1 MDAAA
6 DASSGVRPNR
16 APLLNLPS
24 GYHFA
29 PTEEELI
36 IHYLRP
42 KIAGLKSLLPIFIQ
56 TDVISSGPEEITE
69 KYRDYGADKRWFFF
83 TTRKKKYLS
92 GNRPN
97 RTTKENGCWKATGPQ
112 RLIRSVGEGVVGRVR
127 TLVFYG
133 APPKETDQETGLPTG
148 KKRMAQSEDKTPWT
162 MYEYELWS
170 EEEQASGLSVDK
182 LDELVLCTIQEQK
195 KKEGGKEGS
204 GAGEKKVKEDKEKG
218 KIKAAG
224 KKRKGNQ
231 EVIKAE
237 NIADDLDQMIQDL
250 HAMKRPKVPMLLPP
264 HPETFAPKE
273 GYESGMFDY
282 NNFPMKSSPRLMLQ
296 DDESPLSET
305 VSPGGIVDNDYYH
318 QGHQN
323 MAPTPS
329 LHEPPH
335 SEMMSI
341 PTRGSHNTGSVGSGR
356 TSWLEGLPDLT
367 NLHWLPGK
375 INSCN
380 LPIAPMPVSQ
390 EPRHQ
395 RMMREYETSSH
406 SGYSHHNMMT
416 YQPATNYPYSH
427 VVAAPATDVAYSYG
441 SAAQNTAK
449 RHDSHVQPDPGFMD
463 LLLNSGP
470 MSSQGLRGRFAG
482 STQYHGGP
490 SGLAQGRDVTP
501 AAALPRQDQVMT
513 ARM

>member
-6 DASSGVRPNR
+6 ARPNA
-16 APLLNLPS
+16 APRLNLPS

-42 KIAGLKSLLPIFIQ
+42 KIAGLKPLLPIFIEGA
-56 TDVISSGPEEITE
+56 DFISSGPEEITE
-69 KYRDYGADKRWFFF
+69 EYRDRGADKRWFFF
-83 TTRKKKYLS
+83 TKRKKKYLS

-204 GAGEKKVKEDKEKG
+204 GAGEKKVKEAKEKG

-224 KKRKGNQ
+224 KKRKGKQ

-237 NIADDLDQMIQDL
+237 NIADDQDQMIQDL

-264 HPETFAPKE
+264 HPETFAPEE

-282 NNFPMKSSPRLMLQ
+282 NSLPMKSSPRLMLQ

-305 VSPGGIVDNDYYH
+305 VSPSGIVENDYYH

-341 PTRGSHNTGSVGSGR
+341 PTGGSHNTGSVGSGG
-356 TSWLEGLPDLT
+356 TSWLEGPILPDLT

-375 INSCN
+375 IHSCN

-390 EPRHQ
+390 EPPHP

-427 VVAAPATDVAYSYG
+427 VEAAPATARAYSYG
-441 SAAQNTAK
+441 SAAQNMAN
-449 RHDSHVQPDPGFMD
+449 RHNSHVQPDPGFMD

-470 MSSQGLRGRFAG
+470 MSSQGLRGRFAD

-490 SGLAQGRDVTP
+490 SDLAQGRAVTP
-501 AAALPRQDQVMT
+501 APVLPRQDQVMI